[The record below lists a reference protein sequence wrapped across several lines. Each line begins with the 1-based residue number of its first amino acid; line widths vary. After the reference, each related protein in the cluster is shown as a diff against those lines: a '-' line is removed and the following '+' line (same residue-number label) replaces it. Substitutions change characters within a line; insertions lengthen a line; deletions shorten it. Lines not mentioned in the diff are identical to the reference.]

1 MYHGTVAEQN
11 GLDIA
16 IRALALARRVVPEL
30 QLHIQAIVG
39 RLKNSCRCFNRPTP
53 WLVCDRCDPLLKL
66 LNAGMSRIR
75 RQSCHSQVARSVTN
89 INHARAFTT
98 LLPPGN
104 QPNCY

>member
-30 QLHIQAIVG
+30 QLHIQATG
-39 RLKNSCRCFNRPTP
+39 
-53 WLVCDRCDPLLKL
+53 
-66 LNAGMSRIR
+66 
-75 RQSCHSQVARSVTN
+75 HSQVASSVTN

-98 LLPPGN
+98 LLQPGN
-104 QPNCY
+104 QPNFY